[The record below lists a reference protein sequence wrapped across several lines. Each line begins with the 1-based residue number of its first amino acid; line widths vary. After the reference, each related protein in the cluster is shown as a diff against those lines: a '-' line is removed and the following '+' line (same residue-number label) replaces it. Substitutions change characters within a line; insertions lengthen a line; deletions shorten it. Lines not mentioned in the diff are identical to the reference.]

1 MLRIR
6 LAKKGESEVVQSVY
20 HHKSVIGPLNE
31 FTMREGI
38 NNRISENATRG
49 TMWLAELDGE
59 VVGAV
64 NVGGNS
70 RGQYPH
76 LLQLG
81 EVGVIDTYRRQ
92 RIGTS
97 LYFTKIATAVLEGRR
112 ILSDTIVE
120 HLTVMP
126 DLLPT
131 IGLRQVGILPNR
143 TKGFRTILLFH
154 GETEECFRVGWER
167 IPDDIEIELVMSE
180 RVEQHWETN
189 KETYAKQN
197 RPDVTSRL
205 AVLRDQ
211 ILELPQFT
219 VIDNRTEVKDA
230 EA

>member
-6 LAKKGESEVVQSVY
+6 LAKKGESDLVQHVY
-20 HHKSVIGPLNE
+20 HHKSVVGPLNE
-31 FTMREGI
+31 FVMREGV
-38 NNRISENATRG
+38 NNRISENVSRG
-49 TMWLAELDGE
+49 TIWLAELDGE

-76 LLQLG
+76 MLAMG

-120 HLTVMP
+120 GLTVMP

-131 IGLRQVGILPNR
+131 IGFRQIGRLPER
-143 TKGFRTILLFH
+143 TKGFRSILLFH
-154 GETEECFRVGWER
+154 AETEEAFRLGWER

-180 RVEQHWETN
+180 RVEQHWEAN
-189 KETYAKQN
+189 RETYAKQN
-197 RPDVTSRL
+197 QSGVFDRL
-205 AVLRDQ
+205 AVLREQ
-211 ILELPQFT
+211 VLELPQFT
-219 VIDNRTEVKDA
+219 IIDSRSIS
-230 EA
+230 